1 MDGDNDNILAS
12 HSTDITLTIVLPDRK
27 GHCAHCVQSV
37 DQAKI
42 NFASCA
48 SKLKGKGQSTHCS
61 RQGLPELRDSYLVYS
76 AYS

>member
-42 NFASCA
+42 NFANRA
-48 SKLKGKGQSTHCS
+48 SKL
-61 RQGLPELRDSYLVYS
+61 
-76 AYS
+76 